1 MTDAIKESPGLHSLA
16 ATTPDDPLETLSN
29 TPPLGGT
36 PSPLA
41 LHNPRA
47 QHHALLPHWGFDT
60 MPCWLGS
67 WQGCSRTCSR
77 VP

>member
-1 MTDAIKESPGLHSLA
+1 MTDTIKESPGLRSLA
-16 ATTPDDPLETLSN
+16 ATTPDDPPEALSN

-36 PSPLA
+36 PSPLP

-47 QHHALLPHWGFDT
+47 QHHALLPTGGLI